1 MAIQSNT
8 KYRYNFLERSRK
20 GIIHRDLQGLHKK
33 KKKEFQLRLKVNRI

>member
-20 GIIHRDLQGLHKK
+20 GRIHRDLQGPHK
-33 KKKEFQLRLKVNRI
+33 KKKEFQLGLKVNRT